1 MFIHSITC
9 SACEIKQD
17 YKTSIVSEELQ
28 KLCYHCGKGM
38 KVLTSKILKFH
49 NEPSSNLT
57 DYEYNEEV
65 QSCLG
70 HSYRLGANH
79 YYLSTYYHSY
89 NYSWRKYLKENLNRY
104 IQRA

>member
-65 QSCLG
+65 
-70 HSYRLGANH
+70 
-79 YYLSTYYHSY
+79 
-89 NYSWRKYLKENLNRY
+89 
-104 IQRA
+104 